1 MLIRHAKPF
10 NVGLLLAVSFLGV
23 LFLIFQPLFN
33 GKNGLEFSDDLF
45 NKLSKG
51 SSYFIP
57 EVLKGSEKFA
67 GTNFSVNIKLDK
79 PEQGENAVK
88 LLSGNGAQA
97 VIKDTQLTIGG
108 DLGRLL
114 GGILKDSEEMYQND
128 GSKVA
133 GRYGLPEM
141 DAMALWWNMLSKMNK
156 EFQKEKKLSES
167 EMVMKV
173 MQRAIEPAYNYYGVQ
188 PEKVSGKAF
197 TVIGLLV
204 FYVLYTMWWGYAIFY
219 LFDGI
224 GLTMKKA
231 KVKKEV

>member
-1 MLIRHAKPF
+1 MLIRHAKFF
-10 NVGLLLAVSFLGV
+10 NMGLLLAVTFLGV
-23 LFLIFQPLFN
+23 LFLIFQPLFD
-33 GKNGLEFSDDLF
+33 GKNGLEFADDLF

-57 EVLKGSEKFA
+57 EVLKGNEKLI

-79 PEQGENAVK
+79 PDQGANAVT
-88 LLSGNGAQA
+88 LLTGNGAQA
-97 VIKDTQLTIGG
+97 AVKDGQLTMSG
-108 DLGRLL
+108 DLGKLL
-114 GGILKDSEEMYQND
+114 GGILRDSEEMYHND

-133 GRYGLPEM
+133 GRYGFQEM
-141 DAMALWWNMLSKMNK
+141 DAMALWWSMLTKMNK
-156 EFQKEKKLSES
+156 EFQKEKKLAES
-167 EMVMKV
+167 ELIMKV
-173 MQRAIEPAYNYYGVQ
+173 LQRAIEPAYNYYGVI

-204 FYVLYTMWWGYAIFY
+204 FYVFYTLWWGYAVFY

-231 KVKKEV
+231 KTKKDV

>member
-1 MLIRHAKPF
+1 MLIRHAKFF
-10 NVGLLLAVSFLGV
+10 NMGLLLAVTFLGA
-23 LFLIFQPLFN
+23 LFLIFQPLFD
-33 GKNGLEFSDDLF
+33 GKNGLEFADDLF

-57 EVLKGSEKFA
+57 EVLKGNEKLM

-79 PEQGENAVK
+79 PDQGANAVT
-88 LLSGNGAQA
+88 LLTGNGAQA
-97 VIKDTQLTIGG
+97 AVQDTQLTISG
-108 DLGRLL
+108 DLGKLL
-114 GGILKDSEEMYQND
+114 GGILRDSEEMYHND

-133 GRYGLPEM
+133 GRYGFQEM
-141 DAMALWWNMLSKMNK
+141 DAMALWWSMLTKMNK
-156 EFQKEKKLSES
+156 EFQKEKKLAES
-167 EMVMKV
+167 ELVMKV
-173 MQRAIEPAYNYYGVQ
+173 LQRAIEPAYNYYGVI

-204 FYVLYTMWWGYAIFY
+204 FYVFYTLWWGYAVFY

-231 KVKKEV
+231 KTKKEV

>member
-1 MLIRHAKPF
+1 MLIRHAKFF
-10 NVGLLLAVSFLGV
+10 NMGMLLAVTFLGV
-23 LFLIFQPLFN
+23 LYLIFQPLFD

-57 EVLKGSEKFA
+57 EVLKGSEKLL

-79 PEQGENAVK
+79 PEQGESAVK
-88 LLSGNGAQA
+88 LLTGNGAQA
-97 VIKDTQLTIGG
+97 AVKDTQLTING
-108 DLGRLL
+108 DLGKLL

-133 GRYGLPEM
+133 GRYGLQEM
-141 DAMALWWNMLSKMNK
+141 DAMALWWNMLTKMNK
-156 EFQKEKKLSES
+156 EFQKEKKLTES
-167 EMVMKV
+167 EMVMRV
-173 MQRAIEPAYNYYGVQ
+173 LQRAVEPAYNYYGVQ

-204 FYVLYTMWWGYAIFY
+204 FYVFYTLWWGYAVFY

-231 KVKKEV
+231 KMKKEV

>member
-1 MLIRHAKPF
+1 MLVKDARHFKL
-10 NVGLLLAVSFLGV
+10 GLLLAVTFLGV
-23 LFLIFQPLFN
+23 LFLIFQPFFD

-57 EVLKGSEKFA
+57 DVLKGNERLM
-67 GTNFSVNIKLDK
+67 GTNFAVNIKLDK
-79 PEQGENAVK
+79 PDQGANAVT
-88 LLSGNGAQA
+88 LLTGNGAQA
-97 VIKDTQLTIGG
+97 AVQDTQLTVSG
-108 DLGRLL
+108 DLGKLL
-114 GGILKDSEEMYQND
+114 GGILRDSEEMYHND

-133 GRYGLPEM
+133 GRYGFPEM
-141 DAMALWWNMLSKMNK
+141 DAMALWWSMLTKMNK
-156 EFQKEKKLSES
+156 EFQKEKKLAES
-167 EMVMKV
+167 EMVMRV
-173 MQRAIEPAYNYYGVQ
+173 MQRAVEPAYNYYGVQ

-219 LFDGI
+219 LFEGI

>member
-1 MLIRHAKPF
+1 MLIRHAKFF
-10 NVGLLLAVSFLGV
+10 NMGLLLAVTFLGV
-23 LFLIFQPLFN
+23 LFLIFQPLFD

-57 EVLKGSEKFA
+57 EVLKGTEKLV
-67 GTNFSVNIKLDK
+67 GSNFSVNIKLDK
-79 PEQGENAVK
+79 PEQGANAVK
-88 LLSGNGAQA
+88 LLTGNGAQGT
-97 VIKDTQLTIGG
+97 VKEGQLAITG
-108 DLGRLL
+108 DLGKLL
-114 GGILKDSEEMYQND
+114 GGTLRDSEEMYHND

-133 GRYGLPEM
+133 GRYGLKET
-141 DAMALWWNMLSKMNK
+141 DAMALWWSMLTKMNK
-156 EFQKEKKLSES
+156 EFQKEKKLTES

-173 MQRAIEPAYNYYGVQ
+173 IQRAVEPSYNYYGIQ
-188 PEKVSGKAF
+188 PENVAGKAF

-231 KVKKEV
+231 KMKKEV

>member
-1 MLIRHAKPF
+1 MLIRHAKLF
-10 NVGLLLAVSFLGV
+10 NMGMLLAVTFLGV
-23 LFLIFQPLFN
+23 LFLIFQPVFN

-57 EVLKGSEKFA
+57 EVLKGSEKLL
-67 GTNFSVNIKLDK
+67 GTNFTVNIKLDK
-79 PEQGENAVK
+79 PEQAESAVK
-88 LLSGNGAQA
+88 LLTGNGAQA
-97 VIKDTQLTIGG
+97 VVKDTQLTING
-108 DLGRLL
+108 DLGKLL

-133 GRYGLPEM
+133 GRYGFQEM
-141 DAMALWWNMLSKMNK
+141 DAMALWWSMLTKMNK
-156 EFQKEKKLSES
+156 EFQKEKKLTES

-173 MQRAIEPAYNYYGVQ
+173 LQRAIEPAYNYYGVQ

-204 FYVLYTMWWGYAIFY
+204 FYVLYTMWWGYAVFY

-231 KVKKEV
+231 KMKKEV

>member
-1 MLIRHAKPF
+1 MLVKDARHFKL
-10 NVGLLLAVSFLGV
+10 GLLLAVTFLGV
-23 LFLIFQPLFN
+23 LFLIFQPFFD

-57 EVLKGSEKFA
+57 DVLKGNERLM
-67 GTNFSVNIKLDK
+67 GTNFAVNIKLDK
-79 PEQGENAVK
+79 PDQGANAVK
-88 LLSGNGAQA
+88 LLTVNGAQA
-97 VIKDTQLTIGG
+97 AVQDTQLTVSG
-108 DLGRLL
+108 DLGKLL
-114 GGILKDSEEMYQND
+114 GGILRDSEEMYHND

-133 GRYGLPEM
+133 GRYGFPEM
-141 DAMALWWNMLSKMNK
+141 DAMALWWSMLTKMNK
-156 EFQKEKKLSES
+156 EFQKEKKLTES
-167 EMVMKV
+167 EMVMRV
-173 MQRAIEPAYNYYGVQ
+173 MQRAVEPAYNYYGVQ

-219 LFDGI
+219 LFEGI

>member
-1 MLIRHAKPF
+1 MLIRHAKFF
-10 NVGLLLAVSFLGV
+10 NMGLLLAVTFLGV
-23 LFLIFQPLFN
+23 LFLIFQPLFD
-33 GKNGLEFSDDLF
+33 GKNGLEFADDLF

-57 EVLKGSEKFA
+57 EVLKGNEKLM

-79 PEQGENAVK
+79 PDQGANAVT
-88 LLSGNGAQA
+88 LLTGNGAQA
-97 VIKDTQLTIGG
+97 AVQDTQLTISG
-108 DLGRLL
+108 DLGKLL
-114 GGILKDSEEMYQND
+114 GGILRDSEEMYHND

-133 GRYGLPEM
+133 NRYGFQEM
-141 DAMALWWNMLSKMNK
+141 DAMALWWSMLTKMNK
-156 EFQKEKKLSES
+156 EFQKEKKLAES
-167 EMVMKV
+167 ELVMKV
-173 MQRAIEPAYNYYGVQ
+173 LQRAIEPAYNYYGVI

-204 FYVLYTMWWGYAIFY
+204 FYVFYTLWWGYAVFY

-231 KVKKEV
+231 KTKKEV

>member
-141 DAMALWWNMLSKMNK
+141 DAMALWWSMLSKMNK

>member
-1 MLIRHAKPF
+1 MLIRHAKFF
-10 NVGLLLAVSFLGV
+10 NMGLLLAVTFLGV
-23 LFLIFQPLFN
+23 LFLIFQPLFD
-33 GKNGLEFSDDLF
+33 GKNGLEFADDLF

-57 EVLKGSEKFA
+57 EVLKGNEKLM

-79 PEQGENAVK
+79 PDQGANAVT
-88 LLSGNGAQA
+88 LLTGNGAQA
-97 VIKDTQLTIGG
+97 AVQDTQLTISG
-108 DLGRLL
+108 DLGKLL
-114 GGILKDSEEMYQND
+114 GGILRDSEEMYHND

-133 GRYGLPEM
+133 GRYGFQEM
-141 DAMALWWNMLSKMNK
+141 DAMALWWSMLTKMNK
-156 EFQKEKKLSES
+156 EFQKEKKLAES
-167 EMVMKV
+167 ELVMKV
-173 MQRAIEPAYNYYGVQ
+173 LQRAIEPAYNYYGVI

-204 FYVLYTMWWGYAIFY
+204 FYVFYTLWWGYAVFY

-231 KVKKEV
+231 KTKKEV

>member
-1 MLIRHAKPF
+1 
-10 NVGLLLAVSFLGV
+10 
-23 LFLIFQPLFN
+23 LIFQPLFD
-33 GKNGLEFSDDLF
+33 GKNGLEFADDLF

-57 EVLKGSEKFA
+57 EVLKGNEKLM

-79 PEQGENAVK
+79 PDQGANAVT
-88 LLSGNGAQA
+88 LLTGNGAQA
-97 VIKDTQLTIGG
+97 AVQDTQLTISG
-108 DLGRLL
+108 DLGKLL
-114 GGILKDSEEMYQND
+114 GGILRDSEEMYHND

-133 GRYGLPEM
+133 NRYGFQEM
-141 DAMALWWNMLSKMNK
+141 DAMALWWSMLTKMNK
-156 EFQKEKKLSES
+156 EFQKEKKLAES
-167 EMVMKV
+167 ELVMKV
-173 MQRAIEPAYNYYGVQ
+173 LQRAIEPAYNYYGVI

-204 FYVLYTMWWGYAIFY
+204 FYVFYTLWWGYAVFY

-231 KVKKEV
+231 KTKKEV

>member
-1 MLIRHAKPF
+1 MLIRHAKFF
-10 NVGLLLAVSFLGV
+10 NMGLLLAVTFLGV
-23 LFLIFQPLFN
+23 LFLIFQPLFD
-33 GKNGLEFSDDLF
+33 GKNGLEFADDLF

-57 EVLKGSEKFA
+57 EVLKGNEKLI

-79 PEQGENAVK
+79 PDQGANAVT
-88 LLSGNGAQA
+88 LLTGNGAQA
-97 VIKDTQLTIGG
+97 AVQDTQLTISG
-108 DLGRLL
+108 DLGKLL
-114 GGILKDSEEMYQND
+114 GGILRDSEEMYHND

-133 GRYGLPEM
+133 GRYGFQEM
-141 DAMALWWNMLSKMNK
+141 DAMALWWSMLTKMNK
-156 EFQKEKKLSES
+156 EFQKEKKLAES
-167 EMVMKV
+167 ELVMKV
-173 MQRAIEPAYNYYGVQ
+173 LQRAIEPAYNYYGVI

-204 FYVLYTMWWGYAIFY
+204 FYVFYTLWWGYAVFY

-231 KVKKEV
+231 KTKKEV